1 MEMETRS
8 VHGASDKLPAPAT
21 GGETTRTNRPK
32 TTRELSKEAIS
43 LALEG
48 DWEKAAVLNRVI
60 LDATPND
67 AETMNRLGKAL
78 MESGQYGEAR
88 EVLTRVVE
96 AAPYNN
102 IARKNLTRL
111 AQLEEAPAPAG
122 SGLKGVGSARSF
134 AARSFIEES
143 GKSGATVLQK
153 PGSARAAAPGD
164 PLDLV
169 IQGSSLCVY
178 RRGDEYLGRVE
189 PKLARRLVRLMQA
202 GNRYEAAVIGVK
214 DEGTSIIIRETFRH
228 PSLQKVCSFPSRAKD
243 DPRMYLRENVLRYL
257 DDTGL
262 DNTGLDDDDEGG
274 LVDPGAPDDGSEWD
288 E

>member
-1 MEMETRS
+1 MELETRS
-8 VHGASDKLPAPAT
+8 PHGASDKLPAPAT
-21 GGETTRTNRPK
+21 EGETTRTNRAK

-60 LDATPND
+60 LDVTPND
-67 AETMNRLGKAL
+67 VETMNRLGKAL
-78 MESGQYGEAR
+78 MESGQYVEAR

-122 SGLKGVGSARSF
+122 SGLKGVGAARSF

-153 PGSARAAAPGD
+153 PGSARAAAGAAPGD
-164 PLDLV
+164 QLALV
-169 IQGSSLCVY
+169 IEGSSLCVY
-178 RRGDEYLGRVE
+178 RRGNEYLGRVE

-243 DPRMYLRENVLRYL
+243 EPRMYLRENVLRYL
-257 DDTGL
+257 DD
-262 DNTGLDDDDEGG
+262 TGLDDDDEGG

>member
-1 MEMETRS
+1 MELETRS
-8 VHGASDKLPAPAT
+8 PQGAWDKLPPPAT
-21 GGETTRTNRPK
+21 EGETPGTNRAK

-60 LDATPND
+60 LDVTPND
-67 AETMNRLGKAL
+67 VETMNRLGKAL

-102 IARKNLTRL
+102 IARKNLARL
-111 AQLEEAPAPAG
+111 DQLEEAPAPAR
-122 SGLKGVGSARSF
+122 SGLKGVG

-143 GKSGATVLQK
+143 GKSGTTVLQK
-153 PGSARAAAPGD
+153 PGAARAAAGAAPGD
-164 PLDLV
+164 TVDLV
-169 IQGSSLCVY
+169 IEGSGLCVY
-178 RRGDEYLGRVE
+178 RRGEEYLGRVE
-189 PKLARRLVRLMQA
+189 PKLARRLIRLMQA

-228 PSLQKVCSFPSRAKD
+228 PSLQQVCSFPSRVKD

-257 DDTGL
+257 DE
-262 DNTGLDDDDEGG
+262 TGLDDDEDG
-274 LVDPGAPDDGSEWD
+274 LVDRGAPDDGSEWD

>member
-1 MEMETRS
+1 MELE
-8 VHGASDKLPAPAT
+8 ASSPQGVWDKLPPPAT
-21 GGETTRTNRPK
+21 DGENLGTNRAK
-32 TTRELSKEAIS
+32 TTRELSKEAVS
-43 LALEG
+43 LALDG

-60 LDATPND
+60 LDVTPND

-88 EVLTRVVE
+88 QVLTRLVE

-102 IARKNLTRL
+102 IARKNLARL
-111 AQLEEAPAPAG
+111 DQLEEAPSP
-122 SGLKGVGSARSF
+122 ARSGPKGIG
-134 AARSFIEES
+134 AAGSFIEES
-143 GKSGATVLQK
+143 GKSGTTVLEQ
-153 PGSARAAAPGD
+153 PGSARAAAGAAPGD
-164 PLDLV
+164 KVDLV
-169 IQGSSLCVY
+169 IEGSGLCVY
-178 RRGDEYLGRVE
+178 RRGEEYLGRVE

-228 PSLQKVCSFPSRAKD
+228 PSLQRVRSFPARVKD
-243 DPRMYLRENVLRYL
+243 NPRVHLRENVLRYL

-262 DNTGLDDDDEGG
+262 DDTGLNDDGG
-274 LVDPGAPDDGSEWD
+274 GVLVDPGAPDDGSEWD

>member
-1 MEMETRS
+1 MELETRS
-8 VHGASDKLPAPAT
+8 PQEAWDKLPAPAAEGKT
-21 GGETTRTNRPK
+21 LGAGRAK

-60 LDATPND
+60 LDVTPND
-67 AETMNRLGKAL
+67 VETMNRLGKAL
-78 MESGQYGEAR
+78 MESDQYGEAR

-102 IARKNLTRL
+102 IARKNLARL
-111 AQLEEAPAPAG
+111 DQLEEAPSP
-122 SGLKGVGSARSF
+122 ARSGPKGAG

-153 PGSARAAAPGD
+153 PGPARAAAGAAPGD
-164 PLDLV
+164 TVDLV
-169 IQGSSLCVY
+169 IEGSGLCVY

-214 DEGTSIIIRETFRH
+214 DEGTSIIIRESFRH
-228 PSLQKVCSFPSRAKD
+228 PSLQRVCSFPSRVRD

-257 DDTGL
+257 ED
-262 DNTGLDDDDEGG
+262 TGLDDDEDG

>member
-1 MEMETRS
+1 MELETRS
-8 VHGASDKLPAPAT
+8 PQAALDKLSTPAT
-21 GGETTRTNRPK
+21 EGDTLGTSRAK

-60 LDATPND
+60 LDVTPND
-67 AETMNRLGKAL
+67 VETMNRLGKAL

-88 EVLTRVVE
+88 QVLTRVVE

-102 IARKNLTRL
+102 IARKNLARL
-111 AQLEEAPAPAG
+111 DQLEEAPSP
-122 SGLKGVGSARSF
+122 ARSGPKV
-134 AARSFIEES
+134 ASTARSFIEES
-143 GKSGATVLQK
+143 GKSGTTVLQK
-153 PGSARAAAPGD
+153 PGSARAAPGD
-164 PLDLV
+164 KVDLV
-169 IQGSSLCVY
+169 IEGSGLCVY
-178 RRGDEYLGRVE
+178 RRGEECLGRVE
-189 PKLARRLVRLMQA
+189 TKLARRLVRLMQA

-214 DEGTSIIIRETFRH
+214 DEGTAIIIRETFRH
-228 PSLQKVCSFPSRAKD
+228 PSLQRVCSFPARVKD
-243 DPRMYLRENVLRYL
+243 NPRRYLRENVLRYL

-262 DNTGLDDDDEGG
+262 DDTGLDDDIDG

>member
-1 MEMETRS
+1 MELET
-8 VHGASDKLPAPAT
+8 AK
-21 GGETTRTNRPK
+21 TNRAK
-32 TTRELSKEAIS
+32 TTRELSKEAVS

-48 DWEKAAVLNRVI
+48 NWEKAAVLNRVI
-60 LDATPND
+60 LDVTPND
-67 AETMNRLGKAL
+67 VETMNRLGKAL
-78 MESGQYGEAR
+78 MESRQYREAR
-88 EVLTRVVE
+88 EVLARLVE

-102 IARKNLTRL
+102 IAKKNLARL
-111 AQLEEAPAPAG
+111 DQLEEAPAPAR
-122 SGLKGVGSARSF
+122 SGLKGVG

-143 GKSGATVLQK
+143 GKSGTTVLQK
-153 PGSARAAAPGD
+153 PGPARAAAPGD
-164 PLDLV
+164 LLDLK
-169 IQGSSLCVY
+169 IEGSGLNVY

-228 PSLQKVCSFPSRAKD
+228 PSLQQVCSFPSRAKD
-243 DPRMYLRENVLRYL
+243 DPRVYLREDVRRYL

-262 DNTGLDDDDEGG
+262 DYDDEDG
-274 LVDPGAPDDGSEWD
+274 LVDPDAPDDGSEWD

>member
-1 MEMETRS
+1 MELETRS
-8 VHGASDKLPAPAT
+8 PQEAWDKLPAPAT
-21 GGETTRTNRPK
+21 EGKTLGTSRAK
-32 TTRELSKEAIS
+32 TTRELSREAIS

-60 LDATPND
+60 LDVTPND
-67 AETMNRLGKAL
+67 VETMNRLGKAL
-78 MESGQYGEAR
+78 MESDQYGEAR

-102 IARKNLTRL
+102 IARKNLARL
-111 AQLEEAPAPAG
+111 DQLEEAPSPAR
-122 SGLKGVGSARSF
+122 SGPKGVG

-164 PLDLV
+164 TVDLV
-169 IQGSSLCVY
+169 IEGSGLCVY
-178 RRGDEYLGRVE
+178 RRGEEYLGRVE

-228 PSLQKVCSFPSRAKD
+228 PSLQRVCSFPSRVRD

-262 DNTGLDDDDEGG
+262 DDDEDG